1 MLLKR
6 WITAIVLIPVLLL
19 ILLKGSPLVFAVL
32 ITVVSTIGMSEY
44 LNILSSQLNQLSS
57 YPTSSKILIPLKVK
71 FIACLSSPVLITAA
85 YMDSP
90 AAMISVMALNVVC
103 MGGIIVMDFKTGT
116 SGNVTE
122 GKFNGG
128 KINGGNSIHSG
139 GNSTISGGNSTIS
152 GGNSILSAV
161 SAEIQGIVYIPLFLS
176 FLVLIRGSANGAH
189 WIIWLWLIIGFSDT
203 GAYYAG
209 TYLGK
214 TPLSPHVSPN
224 KSVEGAIGGLAAAA
238 VAGSIYSLLFIEEA
252 SLMPALLFSIVAA
265 AAGQLGDLFESSF
278 KRAGKIK
285 DSGSILPGHGGILD
299 RFDGLIFAA
308 PVAYIFKIFIL

>member
-57 YPTSSKILIPLKVK
+57 YPTNSKILIPLKVK
-71 FIACLSSPVLITAA
+71 FIAYLSSPVLTTAA

-128 KINGGNSIHSG
+128 KISSGNSIHSG
-139 GNSTISGGNSTIS
+139 GNSTISA
-152 GGNSILSAV
+152 GNSILSAV

-214 TPLSPHVSPN
+214 TPLSPNVSPN

-238 VAGSIYSLLFIEEA
+238 VAGGIYSLLFIEEA
-252 SLMPALLFSIVAA
+252 SLMPALLFSMVAA